1 MARKK
6 VDPIKSLGDED
17 KLTVQKSLP
26 LFSLWRSELTLAEFK
41 ILDTYLS
48 RIDSHKPE
56 RRTVRFEK
64 GELEKLLGVKRIR
77 TEELDERLKHLGTPI
92 RVDDVTAKNRRFA
105 RISLFEKSIA
115 EQDESGL
122 WQVELTASP
131 SAMKYF
137 FDIESLGYLR
147 YKLRCITSITSRYTY
162 ITFIYLEANRYR
174 VSWEVPVEELK
185 KILNCDGEE
194 TYKPYKRFN
203 DLILKKVLK
212 ELTEKTECQY
222 KYEPIKKGRSVVAVR
237 FTVFPIRPKVEI
249 EETVAPVR
257 EELQDRLEYFA
268 GAVDGELKPEELK
281 SIVGL
286 VQAQTKGASEQ
297 DQYSYLQ
304 RKWALLKAQDEVKP
318 IKRRY
323 LYLKKMLT
331 PTPEKAGSA
340 TSFTDIEKSDTDYEA
355 IARRKMAA
363 RLKGE

>member
-6 VDPIKSLGDED
+6 IETITSLGDDD

-26 LFSLWRSELTLAEFK
+26 LFSLWRSELTLPEFK

-56 RRTVRFEK
+56 RRAVRFEK
-64 GELEKLLGVKRIR
+64 GELERVLGVKK
-77 TEELDERLKHLGTPI
+77 LNNADLKSRLMHLMGNCVQIPDASVKKGF
-92 RVDDVTAKNRRFA
+92 RLVT
-105 RISLFEKSIA
+105 LFEEAVA
-115 EQDESGL
+115 EQDENGL
-122 WQVELTASP
+122 WQVSLECTQK
-131 SAMKYF
+131 AMKYF
-137 FDIESLGYLR
+137 FNVENLGYLR

-194 TYKPYKRFN
+194 TYKTFKRFN
-203 DLILKKVLK
+203 DLILKKVQK

-222 KYEPIKKGRSVVAVR
+222 KYESIKKGRSVVAVR

-249 EETVAPVR
+249 EERVAPVR

-281 SIVGL
+281 AIVGL
-286 VQAQTKGASEQ
+286 VQAQMTGASEQ
-297 DQYSYLQ
+297 EQYSYLQ
-304 RKWALLKAQDEVKP
+304 RKWALLKAQDAVKP
-318 IKRRY
+318 IKKRY

-331 PTPEKAGSA
+331 PDKAGAA
-340 TSFTDIEKSDTDYEA
+340 TSFTNIEKSETDYEA